1 MNEKQPIPLRLLGA
15 WVGSYLSAP
24 PLLRIYAGA
33 GRPPAVLLRSSK
45 RVTAPV
51 SAVCTYYLTYD
62 IELFEG
68 WDGAR
73 VCVLV
78 APPPLPTLIQKRC
91 MPGRF
96 GSLWGRE
103 PAKLVPN
110 Y

>member
-1 MNEKQPIPLRLLGA
+1 MGRQLSVGA
-15 WVGSYLSAP
+15 SPAYI
-24 PLLRIYAGA
+24 RR

-45 RVTAPV
+45 RVTVPV

-68 WDGAR
+68 WDG
-73 VCVLV
+73 VCVYSSG
-78 APPPLPTLIQKRC
+78 APPLPTLIQKRC

-103 PAKLVPN
+103 PAKLVAN